1 MIKKIKF
8 ILAFNKDL
16 MKSMIKNNQT
26 PFEWTVSNENGV
38 QSRKINM
45 R

>member
-16 MKSMIKNNQT
+16 LKSMKANKQT
-26 PFEWTVSNENGV
+26 PFEWTVSNENGI
-38 QSRKINM
+38 QSRTINM